1 MNQRSQDVLTANNW
15 NVCQYA
21 VLMHMLAQVCDMK
34 VGELVHVIADAHI
47 YDRHVE
53 LVKELITRQQHPAPK
68 FWLNPEIKDFYQ
80 FTPDDIKVTDYVTGR
95 RSKTFRWQYS
105 SQEEKIMNIIA
116 AVDKNWAIGKNNE
129 LLVRI
134 PMDQKF
140 FRETTT
146 GKVVVMGRKTLES
159 FPNGLP
165 LKNRTNIV
173 LTHNPAY
180 QVKDAIVVH
189 SMEEL
194 HRELEKYD
202 TNDVYVIGGQK
213 IYEQLLDECD
223 VAHITKID
231 YAYDADAYFPNL
243 DEKPEWKITADSEEQ
258 TYFDLEFYF
267 YKYERVQK

>member
-1 MNQRSQDVLTANNW
+1 MTKFDIGDGLQGMIGVVGPTRMD
-15 NVCQYA
+15 YA
-21 VLMHMLAQVCDMK
+21 
-34 VGELVHVIADAHI
+34 
-47 YDRHVE
+47 
-53 LVKELITRQQHPAPK
+53 
-68 FWLNPEIKDFYQ
+68 
-80 FTPDDIKVTDYVTGR
+80 KVTARLSYFAESLT
-95 RSKTFRWQYS
+95 KMF
-105 SQEEKIMNIIA
+105 
-116 AVDKNWAIGKNNE
+116 GKNNQ

-140 FRETTT
+140 FREMTT

-173 LTHNPAY
+173 LTHN
-180 QVKDAIVVH
+180 QQLKVKDAIVVH

-194 HRELEKYD
+194 REELKKYNSED
-202 TNDVYVIGGQK
+202 IYIIGGEQ
-213 IYEQLLDECD
+213 IYKQLVDECD

-258 TYFDLEFYF
+258 TYFNLEFYF
-267 YKYERVQK
+267 YKYERIK